1 MSMGQP
7 PETPSVE
14 KPGPMQGPTRIRWQ
28 ILGLLFLI
36 SVVTYLD
43 RINISVAGKQMS
55 EELGLTDLE
64 FGTIFSAFVL
74 GYALFQIPGGWLGD
88 RFGYKKVLVS
98 ALLLWSLFTALT
110 PLAPASPLVSMLGV
124 VGAICLVRFLIGL
137 AESVSYPC
145 STALAGKW
153 FPPQERGRAIGTIFA
168 GLGVGAALTSPV
180 VAWLVVSYS
189 WQLSFYVCAL
199 VGILTGLVLVFY
211 LTEWPQQH
219 PRINEA
225 ELEYIRGGRSA
236 ETPAT
241 SETTPRRTTPWRK
254 ILTNRDVFLLF
265 ASYVCIGYT
274 VYIYFAWFYRYLTDE
289 RGFDALN
296 ASYFAVLPFLAMT
309 VTAPLGGWLTDRLML
324 RVGKRTARRIIVMGG
339 KLPCLPL
346 LFLGGRVE
354 NDYLAIAFLSLG
366 FGLAFLGTNCYWTTA
381 IELMPNHAGTIGAM
395 MNMGTTVAGAFSPI
409 LTPLIKDQYGW
420 PAAWTVAGFFT
431 LGAAILWIFIGVQED
446 PDHSSSSS

>member
-1 MSMGQP
+1 MKRH
-7 PETPSVE
+7 THL
-14 KPGPMQGPTRIRWQ
+14 RWK

-36 SVVTYLD
+36 SVITFLD
-43 RINISVAGKQMS
+43 RINISIAGKQMS

-98 ALLLWSLFTALT
+98 ALILWSLFTALT

-145 STALAGKW
+145 STALAGRW

-168 GLGVGAALTSPV
+168 GLGVGAALTSPI

-189 WQLSFYVCAL
+189 WQVSFYVCAL
-199 VGILTGLVLVFY
+199 LGILLGLVLVFY
-211 LTEWPQQH
+211 LTERPQHH
-219 PRINEA
+219 PLISES
-225 ELEYIRGGRSA
+225 ELEYIRGGPLA
-236 ETPAT
+236 QTPAG
-241 SETTPRRTTPWRK
+241 SATTRAKTTPWVK
-254 ILTNRDVFLLF
+254 ILTSRDILLLF
-265 ASYVCIGYT
+265 ASFVCIGYT
-274 VYIYFAWFYRYLTDE
+274 VNIYFAWFYRYLTDE

-296 ASYFAVLPFLAMT
+296 ASYFAVLPFLVMT
-309 VTAPLGGWLTDRLML
+309 VTSPFGGWLTDRLML
-324 RVGKRTARRIIVMGG
+324 RVGKRTARRMIVIGG
-339 KLPCLPL
+339 TLPCLPL
-346 LFLGGRVE
+346 LFLGGRVD

-366 FGLAFLGTNCYWTTA
+366 FGCIFLGTNCFWTTA
-381 IELMPNHAGTIGAM
+381 IELMPSHAGTIGAM
-395 MNMGTTVAGAFSPI
+395 MNMGTTLAGAFSPI
-409 LTPLIKDQYGW
+409 LTPLIKNQYGW

-431 LGAAILWIFIGVQED
+431 LGAAILWIFIGAQEIRAEGAARNRE
-446 PDHSSSSS
+446 

>member
-1 MSMGQP
+1 MGQP

-14 KPGPMQGPTRIRWQ
+14 KPGPIQGPTRIRWQ

-98 ALLLWSLFTALT
+98 ALILWSLFTALT
-110 PLAPASPLVSMLGV
+110 PLAPASPLVSLLGV

-137 AESVSYPC
+137 SESVSYPC

-168 GLGVGAALTSPV
+168 GLGVGAALTSPI

-189 WQLSFYVCAL
+189 WQLSFYICAL
-199 VGILTGLVLVFY
+199 VGILLGLVLVFY
-211 LTEWPQQH
+211 LTEWPQHH
-219 PRINEA
+219 PHISES
-225 ELEYIRGGRSA
+225 ELEYIREGRTA
-236 ETPAT
+236 RTPAG
-241 SETTPRRTTPWRK
+241 SATTRAKTPWMK

-289 RGFDALN
+289 RGFDAMN
-296 ASYFAVLPFLAMT
+296 ASYFAVFPFLAMT

-346 LFLGGRVE
+346 LFLGGRVD

-446 PDHSSSSS
+446 RDP

>member
-1 MSMGQP
+1 M
-7 PETPSVE
+7 
-14 KPGPMQGPTRIRWQ
+14 KGPTQIRWQ

-98 ALLLWSLFTALT
+98 ALILWSLFTALT
-110 PLAPASPLVSMLGV
+110 PLAPASPLVSLLGV

-137 AESVSYPC
+137 SESVSYPC

-168 GLGVGAALTSPV
+168 GLGVGAALTSPI

-189 WQLSFYVCAL
+189 WQISFYLCAL
-199 VGILTGLVLVFY
+199 VGILLGLVLVFS

-219 PRINEA
+219 PRISES
-225 ELEYIRGGRSA
+225 ELEYIRAGRSA
-236 ETPAT
+236 ETPA
-241 SETTPRRTTPWRK
+241 SSAAAPARTTPWMK
-254 ILTNRDVFLLF
+254 ILTNRDVMLLF
-265 ASYVCIGYT
+265 ASYICIGYT

-289 RGFDALN
+289 RGFDALT
-296 ASYFAVLPFLAMT
+296 ASYFAIFPFLAMT

-324 RVGKRTARRIIVMGG
+324 RVGQENCPSYHRDGG
-339 KLPCLPL
+339 
-346 LFLGGRVE
+346 E
-354 NDYLAIAFLSLG
+354 
-366 FGLAFLGTNCYWTTA
+366 
-381 IELMPNHAGTIGAM
+381 
-395 MNMGTTVAGAFSPI
+395 
-409 LTPLIKDQYGW
+409 TPL
-420 PAAWTVAGFFT
+420 PAAAVSGRK
-431 LGAAILWIFIGVQED
+431 GR
-446 PDHSSSSS
+446 

>member
-1 MSMGQP
+1 MKSP
-7 PETPSVE
+7 TP
-14 KPGPMQGPTRIRWQ
+14 IRWK

-98 ALLLWSLFTALT
+98 ALILWSLFTALT
-110 PLAPASPLVSMLGV
+110 PLAPNSPLVSLLGV

-137 AESVSYPC
+137 SESVSYPC
-145 STALAGKW
+145 STALAGQW

-168 GLGVGAALTSPV
+168 GLGVGAALTSPM

-189 WQLSFYVCAL
+189 WQISFYVCAL
-199 VGILTGLVLVFY
+199 LGILLGLVLVFY
-211 LTEWPQQH
+211 LTEWPQHH
-219 PRINEA
+219 PRISES
-225 ELEYIRGGRSA
+225 ELEYIRQGRSVESPA
-236 ETPAT
+236 SSAATPA
-241 SETTPRRTTPWRK
+241 RTTPWIK

-309 VTAPLGGWLTDRLML
+309 VTSPLGGLLTDRLML
-324 RVGKRTARRIIVMGG
+324 RVGKRNARRMIVMGG

-346 LFLGGRVE
+346 LFLGGRVD
-354 NDYLAIAFLSLG
+354 NDYLAIALLSLG
-366 FGLAFLGTNCYWTTA
+366 FGLAFLGTNCYWTRA
-381 IELMPNHAGTIGAM
+381 IELMPSHAGTIGAL
-395 MNMGTTVAGAFSPI
+395 MNMGTTVAGAFSPV

-431 LGAAILWIFIGVQED
+431 LGAAILWIFIGAQED
-446 PDHSSSSS
+446 PDHQTSI